1 MKETQSFGMTEF
13 QVMEWAKARGIYEN
27 GTALGQ
33 AKKTLEEV
41 GELLA
46 AVASNNRAEIEDAL
60 GDVMVTLVNVAVLC
74 DMDLRQCFYK
84 AFKVIE
90 PRQGY
95 MNKNGQFVKQ

>member
-13 QVMEWAKARGIYEN
+13 QVM
-27 GTALGQ
+27 
-33 AKKTLEEV
+33 
-41 GELLA
+41 
-46 AVASNNRAEIEDAL
+46 
-60 GDVMVTLVNVAVLC
+60 C

-95 MNKNGQFVKQ
+95 MNKNGQFVKQLETKQSQPPAV